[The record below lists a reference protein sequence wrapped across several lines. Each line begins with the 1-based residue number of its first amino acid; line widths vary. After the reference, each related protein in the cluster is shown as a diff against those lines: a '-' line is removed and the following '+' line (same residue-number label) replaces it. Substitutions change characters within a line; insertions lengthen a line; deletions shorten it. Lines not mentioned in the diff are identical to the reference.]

1 MQYRLHSSPVTCL
14 TITDD
19 QMILGGSTFGNIA
32 IADQTS
38 GQKIGVL
45 KSAYAPL
52 GKHSK
57 IANHKH
63 GQLPLLVINEDW

>member
-1 MQYRLHSSPVTCL
+1 L

-19 QMILGGSTFGNIA
+19 QLILGGSTLGNIA

-52 GKHSK
+52 GEPST
-57 IANHKH
+57 NC
-63 GQLPLLVINEDW
+63 QL

>member
-1 MQYRLHSSPVTCL
+1 L

-19 QMILGGSTFGNIA
+19 QLILGGSTFGNIA

-38 GQKIGVL
+38 GQKLGVL

-52 GKHSK
+52 GEHST
-57 IANHKH
+57 NC
-63 GQLPLLVINEDW
+63 Q

>member
-1 MQYRLHSSPVTCL
+1 VQYRLHSSPVTCL

-19 QMILGGSTFGNIA
+19 QLILGGSTFGNVA

-38 GQKIGVL
+38 GQKLGVL

-52 GKHSK
+52 GEHST
-57 IANHKH
+57 NC
-63 GQLPLLVINEDW
+63 Q

>member
-1 MQYRLHSSPVTCL
+1 VQYRLHSSPVTCL

-19 QMILGGSTFGNIA
+19 QLILGGSTFGNVA

-38 GQKIGVL
+38 GQKLGVL

-52 GKHSK
+52 GEH
-57 IANHKH
+57 
-63 GQLPLLVINEDW
+63 